1 MTPLEFCVRA
11 GTEVVFNKTGHNVV
25 PMATQ
30 EDYDNCA
37 NFLGENPGVGN
48 NVDPWR
54 WQADSEGL
62 YYWACGVGSHCSA
75 GGMKAKVEVA
85 TDCVRGVSWA
95 WGMPATSVC
104 VQPGTR
110 VEFQYSGSSHNVVQL
125 ASRTEFDSCSIPAGS
140 TSGTAGPF
148 TFQAD
153 SPGTFYFACGVGA
166 GVHCSSGGMKAEVV
180 VSDTCFS

>member
-1 MTPLEFCVRA
+1 M
-11 GTEVVFNKTGHNVV
+11 FNKTGHNVV
-25 PMATQ
+25 PMATH

-54 WQADSEGL
+54 WQADSEGF

-75 GGMKAKVEVA
+75 GGMKAKVDVA
-85 TDCVRGVSWA
+85 TYCVRAVSWA

-125 ASRTEFDSCSIPAGS
+125 ARNQTVPSAP
-140 TSGTAGPF
+140 P
-148 TFQAD
+148 
-153 SPGTFYFACGVGA
+153 
-166 GVHCSSGGMKAEVV
+166 
-180 VSDTCFS
+180 